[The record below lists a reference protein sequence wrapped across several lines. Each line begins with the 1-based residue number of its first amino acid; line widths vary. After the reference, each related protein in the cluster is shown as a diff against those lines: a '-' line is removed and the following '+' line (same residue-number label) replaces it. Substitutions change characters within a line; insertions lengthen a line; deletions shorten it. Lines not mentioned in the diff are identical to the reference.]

1 MDEENPPLY
10 EKLIYTNEDK
20 FFQVRL
26 VVSEFRDSIY
36 LHIRKY
42 FLSFEGEYIPSKEGV
57 SFPASMSNTY
67 ALLEGMVEICAKEEN
82 RTAITK
88 YLQELLHEQDS

>member
-42 FLSFEGEYIPSKEGV
+42 FLSFEGEYIPSK
-57 SFPASMSNTY
+57 
-67 ALLEGMVEICAKEEN
+67 
-82 RTAITK
+82 
-88 YLQELLHEQDS
+88 